1 MDANKSGDV
10 DFEEFSKWWHRT
22 YGIPG
27 QDPLRQTQSNEHNLS
42 DTGSPQVWRG
52 ASARGVSL
60 RTSSVAVGPGK
71 AGDAGDARAGE
82 EAEPFVDTYAI
93 RKVRPAR
100 PPSSPIVDV

>member
-52 ASARGVSL
+52 ASARGVRL

-71 AGDAGDARAGE
+71 AGDAGAGE

-100 PPSSPIVDV
+100 PPSSPIVDG